1 MLSNYKIIT
10 LSHHQT
16 NLRDLGKF
24 VLPELEDILVDL
36 LFKAKEKFNIQEI
49 FYVSTCNRV
58 MFLLY
63 GETNLDINSV
73 IPFYHHFLPN
83 LTETDNQIL
92 KENIKIFYG
101 LDAVNHLLNVASS
114 IDSLVVG
121 ERQILSQLRDAYEHA
136 KNKTLCGDAM
146 RILMDQA
153 VVTSKEV
160 FSNTRIGEKPVSVAS
175 LAVLKL
181 MRYSIRPDARILLVG
196 AGQTNHIVAKI
207 LQSNSFTNIHVF
219 NRTLQKA
226 EAIAKLFP
234 NGKASLLKGLENY
247 THGFDAL
254 IACTSSPSPII
265 DLNLFAS
272 LVINEKSPKV
282 IIDLAVPNNI
292 AEEVASL
299 KQVHYIEVESL
310 RHIANENMSFREAE
324 VIKASDIISANAE
337 KFSRL
342 FKQRKIEKAFSTIPD
357 EIKAIKEKAITEVFK
372 KDLAGLDEPT
382 KELIEKMLTYMEK
395 KCVGVPMKAAKEI
408 VL

>member
-24 VLPELEDILVDL
+24 VLPELEDILVDS

-292 AEEVASL
+292 SEEVASL

>member
-10 LSHHQT
+10 LSHHHT

-24 VLPELEDILVDL
+24 VLPEFEEKVVDL
-36 LFKAKEKFNIQEI
+36 LLKAKQIFNIKEL

-63 GETNLDINSV
+63 SEANIDQNTV
-73 IPFYHHFLPN
+73 IPFYNHFLPH
-83 LTETDNQIL
+83 LTDSDNQIL
-92 KENIKIFYG
+92 KENIEIFQG
-101 LDAVNHLLNVASS
+101 IEAVNHLFNVASS

-121 ERQILSQLRDAYEHA
+121 ERQILSQLRDAYEFA
-136 KNKTLCGDAM
+136 KNNALCDDAM
-146 RILMDQA
+146 RLLMDQA
-153 VVTSKEV
+153 VLTSKEV

-181 MRYSIRPDARILLVG
+181 LRYSLRTDARILLIG
-196 AGQTNHIVAKI
+196 AGQTNNIVAKI
-207 LQSNSFTNIHVF
+207 LQSNSFTNVHVF

-234 NGKASLLKGLENY
+234 NGKAYLLNDLESY
-247 THGFDAL
+247 AHGFDAL
-254 IACTSSPSPII
+254 IACTSSPTPLI
-265 DLNLFAS
+265 DLKIYTS
-272 LVINEKSPKV
+272 LVQNDKTPKV

-292 AEEVASL
+292 ASDVASL
-299 KQVHYIEVESL
+299 KQVHYIEIESL
-310 RHIANENMSFREAE
+310 RHIASENMAFREAE
-324 VIKASDIISANAE
+324 VTKAADIISLNAE

-342 FKQRKIEKAFSTIPD
+342 FKQRKIEKAFSTLPD

-372 KDLAGLDEPT
+372 KDLAVLDEPT
-382 KELIEKMLTYMEK
+382 RELIEKMLTYMEK
-395 KCVGVPMKAAKEI
+395 KCVGVPMKAAKEL

>member
-272 LVINEKSPKV
+272 LVNNEKSPKV